1 MIVDTEEDTKH
12 VAKHMT
18 SIIIFTKY
26 FIFSNDIT
34 VYVKVRIAFFVQ

>member
-12 VAKHMT
+12 VAKHMI

-26 FIFSNDIT
+26 FIFSNYIT
-34 VYVKVRIAFFVQ
+34 VYVKVRITFSAQ